1 MNKVL
6 SAMNAS
12 SDLLTPVR
20 LLSPSLSHVW
30 QTAHETGHPAAMW
43 RLPLTT
49 EKHLIVHLGD
59 ALTEQPT
66 DLDERPPGF
75 AIGLFNSASATH
87 NEACAYYL
95 QADQHYV
102 FDTNGNVPG
111 LVQTRHMAHTEAGD
125 DFEQAVQRIAQ
136 QSPPA
141 PEPISFTEIAYPDA
155 QANFEATVAE
165 AVAAMQAG
173 NFWKVVIS
181 RTKTL
186 DFGQQPDVTV
196 LFDRLCAAYPAAFV
210 SAVFLPEGTHNAP
223 AQIWLSATPERLVS
237 VDGNGLFKTVAL
249 AGTQSAYYPDGT
261 LKRTADALWS
271 QKEIEEQALVSRYII
286 GCFKKIRLR
295 EYHEEGP
302 KTAQAGNL
310 MHLCSQYSV
319 DTKAVN
325 FPQLGTVMLRLL
337 HPTSAVCGMP
347 RPEALSFIQTHE
359 RHDRQFYAGFL
370 GPVNID
376 SASSLFVHIRCLK
389 LEGPTATLYAGA
401 GLTEDSDPKK
411 EWLETEMKCQTLLR
425 GMKE

>member
-1 MNKVL
+1 MTAL
-6 SAMNAS
+6 SDSLA
-12 SDLLTPVR
+12 TVR
-20 LLSPSLSHVW
+20 LSSPSLSHIW
-30 QTAHETGHPAAMW
+30 QTAYETAHPAAMW
-43 RLPLTT
+43 RLPLQT
-49 EKHLIVHLGD
+49 EKQLIVHLGD
-59 ALTEQPT
+59 TLTEQPT

-87 NEACAYYL
+87 NEASAYYL

-102 FDTNGNVPG
+102 ADAPG
-111 LVQTRHMAHTEAGD
+111 TAPGSVQTRHLTHTAVGEA
-125 DFEQAVQRIAQ
+125 FEQAVWRVMQ
-136 QSPPA
+136 QDSPASAATSFAEVPD
-141 PEPISFTEIAYPDA
+141 PEA

-165 AVAAMQAG
+165 AVTEMKAG

-210 SAVFLPEGTHNAP
+210 SAVFLPEGTGGQP

-237 VDGNGLFKTVAL
+237 VDANGLFKTVAL

-319 DTKAVN
+319 DTRAVN

-347 RPEALSFIQTHE
+347 RPEALAFIQAHE
-359 RHDRQFYAGFL
+359 RHNRGFYAGFL

-376 SASSLFVHIRCLK
+376 AASSLFVHIRCLK
-389 LEGPTATLYAGA
+389 LAGQTATLYAGA
-401 GLTEDSDPKK
+401 GLTEDSDPQK
-411 EWLETEMKCQTLLR
+411 EWLETEMKCQTLVR
-425 GMKE
+425 GMR